1 MHITTSSTARRFTL
15 TALLVATLA
24 ACGGGSDDIGP
35 AMGVNGSGMSSFDS
49 GVLATTLDT
58 YPLQTVSTT
67 EAQDLA
73 YMREEEQLAHAVY
86 LANAALWPALPVF
99 ANVAGS
105 EATHTS
111 AVKVLLDRYTL
122 ADPLAGLSVGT
133 FHTPLFQTLYS
144 DLVAAS
150 RVSLLAALKV
160 GVQIEE
166 LDISDLASRKAATDN
181 TDIQLVYDNLLRG
194 SRNHLRA
201 YMSVLVQQG
210 GSYTPQ
216 YISQAEFDGIV
227 NSPMEKGR

>member
-1 MHITTSSTARRFTL
+1 MAVL
-15 TALLVATLA
+15 AATLA
-24 ACGGGSDDIGP
+24 ACGGGGDDNGP

-49 GVLATTLDT
+49 GALTTTLQT
-58 YPLQTVSTT
+58 YALQTVSAE
-67 EAQDLA
+67 EAEALS
-73 YMREEEQLAHAVY
+73 YMREEEQLAQAVY
-86 LANAALWPALPVF
+86 LANAALWPTVPEF
-99 ANVAGS
+99 ANVAAS

-111 AVKVLLDRYTL
+111 AVKVLLDRYAL

-133 FHTPLFQTLYS
+133 FHTPLFQTLYT

-150 RVSLLAALKV
+150 GVSLVAAVKV

-181 TDIQLVYDNLLRG
+181 ADILFVYDNLLRG

-201 YMSVLVQQG
+201 YMSVLAQQG

-216 YISQAEFDGIV
+216 YISQAEFDAIL

>member
-49 GVLATTLDT
+49 GVLAATLDT

-150 RVSLLAALKV
+150 RVSLLAALKA